1 MDSIETIISDLGYG
15 RSQLLKSIEG
25 LSQRE
30 MTEIPIYE
38 GWTIKDVLAHIVGWD
53 QRTVK
58 TLPLIQQNRAG
69 EIVGIEVEA
78 HNRDSVAVWQ
88 EKSLTDVLA
97 ALKSTHRQILGILS
111 TMDHVEIDMR
121 RERNGRIITIRS
133 YVIDVMMEHDRQH
146 AVEIEQ
152 WRKELEQNIDPKAIN
167 AKLHQNQADFWSAL
181 EGLEEAA
188 LVDKRA
194 VDGWSLKDVVGH
206 IAAWEELM
214 IQAAYH
220 IYDPSRPAAALFGED
235 IESMNAIMAAKRE
248 ANSWQTERQALQDT
262 QAAMNEFLAK
272 LLPGDYRLRGPYP
285 WPDDQG
291 TLAELITHAAEHYD
305 DHRPDIE
312 RWRNVQPG

>member
-1 MDSIETIISDLGYG
+1 MGRIETIISDLEYG

-25 LSQRE
+25 LSRRE

-38 GWTIKDVLAHIVGWD
+38 GWTIKDILAHIVGWD

-58 TLPLIQQNRAG
+58 TLPLMQQNRAG
-69 EIVGIEVEA
+69 EIAGIEVEA
-78 HNRDSVAVWQ
+78 HNRASVAAWQ
-88 EKSLTDVLA
+88 DKSLAEVLA
-97 ALKSTHRQILGILS
+97 ALKATHQQILDILS
-111 TMDHVEIDMR
+111 TMDHVEIDLR

-133 YVIDVMMEHDRQH
+133 YVIDVMMEHDRYH

-152 WRKELEQNIDPKAIN
+152 WRKKLEQNIDPKAID
-167 AKLHQNQADFWSAL
+167 AKLHRNQADFWVAL
-181 EGLEEAA
+181 EALSKAA

-206 IAAWEELM
+206 IAAWEELI
-214 IQAAYH
+214 IQAGYH
-220 IYDPSRPAAALFGED
+220 IYDPSRPVVSPFGED
-235 IESMNAIMAAKRE
+235 IESMNAIMAAKRA
-248 ANSWQTERQALQDT
+248 ANSWQTERQSLLET

-285 WPDDQG
+285 WPEDQG
-291 TLAELITHAAEHYD
+291 TLAELITQAAEHYD

-312 RWRNVQPG
+312 RWRSVQSI